1 MAATTQQYQD
11 MSKYLVRNFRN
22 INQSQ
27 LQFFTQKA
35 KQEISVQ
42 SMLKEVKLHNDI
54 KSNLENIQVAKVW
67 SIYFNQRDNFTLQFN
82 LVIFT
87 DKRRPIEIRRNH
99 LGRR

>member
-54 KSNLENIQVAKVW
+54 KSNLENIQIAKVW
-67 SIYFNQRDNFTLQFN
+67 NFYFNQSS
-82 LVIFT
+82 
-87 DKRRPIEIRRNH
+87 E
-99 LGRR
+99 

>member
-1 MAATTQQYQD
+1 MLQAT
-11 MSKYLVRNFRN
+11 KVRWFITIPPTIIIRP
-22 INQSQ
+22 
-27 LQFFTQKA
+27 QKA

-54 KSNLENIQVAKVW
+54 KSNLENIQVAKVRG
-67 SIYFNQRDNFTLQFN
+67 IYFNQLSERDNFTLQFT